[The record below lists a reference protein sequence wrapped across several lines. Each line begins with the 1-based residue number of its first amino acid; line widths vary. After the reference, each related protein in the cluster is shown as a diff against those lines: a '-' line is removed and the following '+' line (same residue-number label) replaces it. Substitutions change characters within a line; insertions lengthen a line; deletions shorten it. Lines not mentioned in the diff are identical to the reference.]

1 MLSIMFLLT
10 RFGAEWCCCLVPLP
24 CCCLVPL
31 PLLLQ
36 ILGFPLL
43 RLMFLRAGSE
53 GSFGESTRTYSRHY
67 SPRHYSPRHY
77 SRRTV
82 RELVRYL
89 AASVNSDCCRRWSSP
104 PPSPSTFHFRLRQA
118 GVLGG
123 GGGCEQ
129 FLGAMWV
136 D

>member
-1 MLSIMFLLT
+1 M
-10 RFGAEWCCCLVPLP
+10 V
-24 CCCLVPL
+24 
-31 PLLLQ
+31 LLLGAVAVLL
-36 ILGFPLL
+36 LGAVAFVVAD
-43 RLMFLRAGSE
+43 F
-53 GSFGESTRTYSRHY
+53 
-67 SPRHYSPRHY
+67 
-77 SRRTV
+77 RTV

-104 PPSPSTFHFRLRQA
+104 PLSPSTFHFRLMQA

-129 FLGAMWV
+129 FLDAMWV